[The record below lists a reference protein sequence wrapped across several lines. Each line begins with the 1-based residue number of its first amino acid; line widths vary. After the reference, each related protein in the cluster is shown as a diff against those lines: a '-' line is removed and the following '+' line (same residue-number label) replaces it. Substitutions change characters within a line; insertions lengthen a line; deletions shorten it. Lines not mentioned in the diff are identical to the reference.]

1 MSDFLDGK
9 NALIFSY
16 GVTNAGKTFTIQ
28 GKMGKQE
35 LYEIY
40 GELPK
45 SCQVLLSVLSMSDD
59 LGTPKEPG
67 ILPRVLDAT
76 FCHIGG
82 NQYEGMDLKPYLRN
96 DAQYLDP
103 DQVKQERSAKAAIF
117 ASVKEVRTFSF

>member
-28 GKMGKQE
+28 GKNEKEKHNSHYSEHSM
-35 LYEIY
+35 
-40 GELPK
+40 
-45 SCQVLLSVLSMSDD
+45 SCQVLSTVLYCTD

-76 FCHIGG
+76 FHHIGG
-82 NQYEGMDLKPYLRN
+82 RQYEGMDLKPYLRN

-103 DQVKQERSAKAAIF
+103 DRVKQERSAKAAIF
-117 ASVKEVRTFSF
+117 APVKEVRTVTL